1 MVTLTQQND
10 IRVTDVSPAHLSDW
24 LGSAD
29 TLLVDVR
36 EDFEHAEEHIEGSE
50 LFPLSRFDP
59 ERVRAL
65 AHGRRVVFHCR
76 SGKRSRDAAER
87 YARAVPAPGETAYHL
102 AGGIEAWKA
111 AGRPCVRPETAPRIG
126 VMRQV
131 QITAGFLV
139 TLGVVLGLVAS
150 PWFLAISAFV
160 GCGLMFAGLS
170 GWCGMAMLL
179 GRMPWNRRGAPKPKP
194 APCCAQS

>member
-1 MVTLTQQND
+1 MSMTAQEENVT
-10 IRVTDVSPAHLSDW
+10 VTDVSPNQLGQW
-24 LGSAD
+24 LDQGD

-36 EDFEHAEEHIEGSE
+36 EGFEHAEESIAGSE
-50 LFPLSRFDP
+50 LHPLSKFDP
-59 ERVRAL
+59 DRVREL
-65 AHGRRVVFHCR
+65 ASDRRVVFHCKSGVR
-76 SGKRSRDAAER
+76 SKDAAGR
-87 YARAVPAPGETAYHL
+87 FARAATTDGTVFHL

-111 AGRPCVRPETAPRIG
+111 AGRPCERSASAPRIG

-139 TLGVVLGLVAS
+139 TLGVVLGLTLS
-150 PWFLAISAFV
+150 PWFLALSAFV

-179 GRMPWNRRGAPKPKP
+179 GRMPWNRTQAASTGE
-194 APCCAQS
+194 APCCQS